1 MISIYFI
8 THSLLLLHNVII
20 IFLNF
25 FFLLGSAVSPGG
37 HRIHRHQLIAYY
49 GMKILVN
56 DSSTNDDKYENDIDN
71 DDELIN

>member
-1 MISIYFI
+1 MISSFARRTSY
-8 THSLLLLHNVII
+8 T
-20 IFLNF
+20 
-25 FFLLGSAVSPGG
+25 SPST
-37 HRIHRHQLIAYY
+37 YY